1 MDLNVT
7 ALQTQ
12 TLEALQGTPCK
23 SIPTGKNLFL
33 LQGTP
38 VLIAGPLFSLQG
50 FPCKP
55 LYFLVR
61 DCNVHNTNV
70 ITLFSTLHSLV
81 FSKDFFKGTCE
92 FLVTR
97 RDFYHAVLCTIA
109 SLGLPSSQLDA
120 ANTTYLT
127 FTLR

>member
-1 MDLNVT
+1 MY
-7 ALQTQ
+7 
-12 TLEALQGTPCK
+12 
-23 SIPTGKNLFL
+23 NLYRTKRSPDQQF
-33 LQGTP
+33 GGPFMYKTN
-38 VLIAGPLFSLQG
+38 LIS
-50 FPCKP
+50 
-55 LYFLVR
+55 
-61 DCNVHNTNV
+61 
-70 ITLFSTLHSLV
+70 LFSTLHSLV